1 MSELA
6 APLMPLALLAAAA
19 IGVPVVQALLVI
31 AALGAAAVFGDNFV
45 QLTHRA
51 VETSAS
57 AYALTA
63 AAPFALMGALMART
77 APAAG
82 PVGALRAAAPPM
94 ALSVVVASASGSAG
108 VGTGAPALVAAL
120 AAPVAILALALVVVA
135 RVSGGGGGVGGGGRV
150 DWPWTAIWGGTL
162 ALLLSGLAAP
172 AETGAL
178 GALAAVGLTLW
189 RGRAQAPAAP
199 LIEAAQVTSV
209 LLLTLCAALFFAGVF
224 VAGGGGALA
233 EAVAAPV
240 GGPAALGLALAA
252 ALSLAVGRAAAAVIC
267 VAVFAPLVRAGG
279 GEAAGFAAL
288 VLIAAQAGPLVAG
301 RRPVAALAALGA
313 LAAVIA
319 AGALAP
325 GLTDGAPALIAGF

>member
-1 MSELA
+1 
-6 APLMPLALLAAAA
+6 MPR
-19 IGVPVVQALLVI
+19 QA
-31 AALGAAAVFGDNFV
+31 
-45 QLTHRA
+45 
-51 VETSAS
+51 S
-57 AYALTA
+57 
-63 AAPFALMGALMART
+63 
-77 APAAG
+77 
-82 PVGALRAAAPPM
+82 
-94 ALSVVVASASGSAG
+94 
-108 VGTGAPALVAAL
+108 
-120 AAPVAILALALVVVA
+120 
-135 RVSGGGGGVGGGGRV
+135 RVVGGGQV
-150 DWPWTAIWGGTL
+150 DWPWPAIWGGTL

-189 RGRAQAPAAP
+189 RGRAQTPAAP

-288 VLIAAQAGPLVAG
+288 
-301 RRPVAALAALGA
+301 GA

>member
-19 IGVPVVQALLVI
+19 IGVPVVQALLVV

-94 ALSVVVASASGSAG
+94 ALTVVVASAA
-108 VGTGAPALVAAL
+108 GTGTPALVAAL
-120 AAPVAILALALVVVA
+120 AAPVAILALALALVA
-135 RVSGGGGGVGGGGRV
+135 RVSVGGGVGSGVGGGRV
-150 DWPWTAIWGGTL
+150 DWPWAAIWGGTL
-162 ALLLSGLAAP
+162 ALLLSGFAAP

-199 LIEAAQVTSV
+199 LIEAAQATSV

-224 VAGGGGALA
+224 VAGGGGGLA

-267 VAVFAPLVRAGG
+267 VAIFAPLVRAGG

-313 LAAVIA
+313 LAAVVA

>member
-135 RVSGGGGGVGGGGRV
+135 RVSGGGGGVGGGQV
-150 DWPWTAIWGGTL
+150 DWPWPAIWGGTL

-252 ALSLAVGRAAAAVIC
+252 TLSLAVGRAAAAVIC

>member
-94 ALSVVVASASGSAG
+94 ALTVVVASASGSAG
-108 VGTGAPALVAAL
+108 VGAGTPALVAAL
-120 AAPVAILALALVVVA
+120 AAPVAILALALLVVA
-135 RVSGGGGGVGGGGRV
+135 RVSGGGGVGGGRV

-199 LIEAAQVTSV
+199 LIEAAQATSV

-224 VAGGGGALA
+224 VAGGGGGLA

-267 VAVFAPLVRAGG
+267 VAIFAPLVRAGG

-313 LAAVIA
+313 MAAVVA